1 MTIEQSAPQQMHD
14 LIDQMAPILELAKQ
28 THCGVS
34 IVITRDKHGNI
45 SPDWKLTVGP
55 AVAKKP

>member
-1 MTIEQSAPQQMHD
+1 MHD